1 MSYGWRPPYLTDFQI
16 ARGGGQ
22 TSTTQQAQSQ
32 QIQLPAWVN
41 EAGQSNYQNAQSI
54 AARPYQANPNATIA
68 PLSADQT
75 QAYDTIRNLQ
85 GSTAPAYAAASGV
98 ASGMMGSAA
107 PITTG
112 QINADTQS
120 LMNPYI
126 TSVVD
131 PTVTQMR
138 QGLNQTLGQTRANAS
153 NVGAFGGSR
162 LGVQEGVAQSQEAL
176 GEGQLVGGLLSQGY
190 NTAQGQAMDL
200 GKTNLAGGEWAT
212 QLLPQ
217 LATAQSGQQAKEAA
231 LLEASGRAQQGQSQ
245 AVSDLA
251 ASQWQDQWNYPI
263 QMQQL
268 LEQALGSTPYGTTS
282 SGTTTGSQ
290 TAPSNLFGQITGGLS
305 TGAALVSAAAA
316 L

>member
-16 ARGGGQ
+16 ARGGCSP
-22 TSTTQQAQSQ
+22 STTQQTQ
-32 QIQLPAWVN
+32 QVQLPAWVN
-41 EAGQSNYQNAQSI
+41 AAGQNNYENAQSI
-54 AARPYQANPNATIA
+54 AARPYQANPNATIT
-68 PLSADQT
+68 PMSADQT
-75 QAYDTIRNLQ
+75 QAYDTIRNMQ
-85 GSTAPAYAAASGV
+85 GATAPAYQAAENV
-98 ASGMMGSAA
+98 ATGMMGSAA
-107 PITTG
+107 PISTG
-112 QINADTQS
+112 QINTDTAS
-120 LMNPYI
+120 LMNPYQ
-126 TSVVD
+126 TAVVD

-138 QGLNQTLGQTRANAS
+138 QALNQSLGATRANAS

-176 GEGQLVGGLLSQGY
+176 GEGQLVGGLLQQGY
-190 NTAQGQAMDL
+190 DTAQGRAMDL

-217 LATAQSGQQAKEAA
+217 LASTSSDQTAKEAG

-268 LEQALGSTPYGTTS
+268 LEQALGTTPYGTTTSS
-282 SGTTTGSQ
+282 SGTQ
-290 TAPSNLFGQITGGLS
+290 TAPSNMFGQIAGGV
-305 TGAALVSAAAA
+305 GAAASIAGAAAVII
-316 L
+316 